1 MSQLP
6 VLEEPVVAP
15 VEALPVVEPPVEEPV
30 GVPDVR
36 LDEELALTQ

>member
-15 VEALPVVEPPVEEPV
+15 VAALPVVKPPVEELV

-36 LDEELALTQ
+36 LDEELALT